1 MNVTGRTQ
9 LSLTRAALCRCGVGA
24 KQIPVHSSSW
34 ANSTLWL
41 APGAPE
47 PLLLRCFAQG
57 DPGAFWLLW
66 LAHRDFLFQLCS
78 HYLDGRRADA
88 EDALERV
95 WQKALAGLPRVA
107 LQMTNLKA
115 WLGRVAVNVCRDIQR
130 EDHCRRWELTD
141 MNDTAAEGDEP
152 FASADLDPGET
163 LLLHELE
170 EVLRGAIHD
179 LPPGLR
185 PAAQL
190 FFLED
195 CSPDEVARALAITVA
210 NAHKRIQRARAL
222 LKAAVAAY
230 LSEKVCP
237 KPAPSSVVQ
246 VKVHETA
253 WTPSRQEALATGPCP
268 FAGKPSAVSLPRPR
282 AALPAWAECPRRSKH
297 RGQARLAPGS
307 AECSETK

>member
-1 MNVTGRTQ
+1 
-9 LSLTRAALCRCGVGA
+9 
-24 KQIPVHSSSW
+24 
-34 ANSTLWL
+34 
-41 APGAPE
+41 
-47 PLLLRCFAQG
+47 LLRCCAQG
-57 DPGAFWLLW
+57 DPGAFWPLW

-115 WLGRVAVNVCRDIQR
+115 WLSRVAVNVCRDILR

-141 MNDTAAEGDEP
+141 MNDAAAEGDKP
-152 FASADLDPGET
+152 FATADLGPGET

-179 LPPGLR
+179 LPPSLR
-185 PAAQL
+185 TAAQL
-190 FFLED
+190 YFLED
-195 CSPDEVARALAITVA
+195 CSADEAARALAITVA

-222 LKAAVAAY
+222 LKERVEAY
-230 LSEKVCP
+230 LSEIVCP

-246 VKVHETA
+246 VKVHENA
-253 WTPSRQEALATGPCP
+253 WTLPSHEAVATGP
-268 FAGKPSAVSLPRPR
+268 
-282 AALPAWAECPRRSKH
+282 
-297 RGQARLAPGS
+297 
-307 AECSETK
+307 